1 MAKCPINLQSCISI
15 LDQNPNNQD
24 YYGVQII
31 LFYTK
36 KKAILRFTQEK
47 AHYCSHDQNFRS
59 LHGDN
64 NSMA

>member
-1 MAKCPINLQSCISI
+1 MHGQCPINLQSGYLI

-31 LFYTK
+31 YFTPK
-36 KKAILRFTQEK
+36 KVILRFTQEK
-47 AHYCSHDQNFRS
+47 AHYCSHDQNFCS

-64 NSMA
+64 ISIA